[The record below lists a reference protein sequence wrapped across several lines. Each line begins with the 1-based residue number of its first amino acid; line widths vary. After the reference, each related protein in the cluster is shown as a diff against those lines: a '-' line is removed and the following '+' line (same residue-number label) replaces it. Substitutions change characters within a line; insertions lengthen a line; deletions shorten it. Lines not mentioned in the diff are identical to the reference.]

1 MKKKLLLVLSLGLFI
16 LIGCSKEASKGQ
28 EPTPNSDQ
36 REVESTGT
44 EPDPDLNC
52 DH

>member
-16 LIGCSKEASKGQ
+16 LLGCSKEASKGQ
-28 EPTPNSDQ
+28 EPVEKPDQ
-36 REVESTGT
+36 REVEQTGT